1 MPALGASVTLTPTA
15 SPATAA
21 AVPEPMVAAAA
32 AARARMFG
40 HSPPAHARRA
50 ADGFEGVILSATM
63 EQTLDPPPEPAPLP
77 PAATAPYRV
86 QLALLRNPR
95 NAASVW
101 RSFVKA
107 LGPLAPRLE
116 RFVET
121 TRTKHG
127 LRHLVQAGPFD
138 DAGAA
143 EAVCQRVIAARGDC
157 FVVPP
162 PA

>member
-1 MPALGASVTLTPTA
+1 
-15 SPATAA
+15 
-21 AVPEPMVAAAA
+21 
-32 AARARMFG
+32 
-40 HSPPAHARRA
+40 
-50 ADGFEGVILSATM
+50 
-63 EQTLDPPPEPAPLP
+63 
-77 PAATAPYRV
+77 V
-86 QLALLRNPR
+86 QRALLRNPR
-95 NAASVW
+95 NAAPVW
-101 RSFVKA
+101 RSFVTA

-143 EAVCQRVIAARGDC
+143 EAVCQRVIAARGEC

>member
-1 MPALGASVTLTPTA
+1 
-15 SPATAA
+15 
-21 AVPEPMVAAAA
+21 
-32 AARARMFG
+32 
-40 HSPPAHARRA
+40 
-50 ADGFEGVILSATM
+50 
-63 EQTLDPPPEPAPLP
+63 
-77 PAATAPYRV
+77 V

-95 NAASVW
+95 NAAPVW